1 MNLAHLNLTAEQLE
15 VYVTLQK
22 VSQAWT
28 AMIWMFILFTIG
40 FVSFLYAIFKVPEQ
54 AVAKGIVGA
63 IDTLMVAFMHYI
75 FRYLFPSP
83 ASRIPK
89 KKK

>member
-1 MNLAHLNLTAEQLE
+1 MNLANLNLTPQQLE

-28 AMIWMFILFTIG
+28 AMIWMFILFTVG
-40 FVSFLYAIFKVPEQ
+40 FISFLYAIFEVPEQ

-63 IDTLMVAFMHYI
+63 IDTLMVVFMHYI

-83 ASRIPK
+83 VNRTP
-89 KKK
+89 